1 MCIYGNPAYPHRIY
15 LQCPFARRQELTPA
29 QQGVNQ
35 SMSEVR
41 VSVDWVFG
49 DVVNYFKFIDFKKN
63 LKIGLS
69 AVGEIY
75 IVCALFHNALTCLYG
90 NNTST
95 CFGVKPPTLE
105 EYFGQTPCIDSYF
118 IKQLFYKLP
127 DNPRMCFPLVHT
139 VHMISITWHLKI

>member
-1 MCIYGNPAYPHRIY
+1 MCIYGDPAYPHRIY

-49 DVVNYFKFIDFKKN
+49 DVVKYFTFIDFKKN

-69 AVGEIY
+69 AMARQKGKKYESIIY
-75 IVCALFHNALTCLYG
+75 
-90 NNTST
+90 NTNIN
-95 CFGVKPPTLE
+95 FLIHTL
-105 EYFGQTPCIDSYF
+105 I
-118 IKQLFYKLP
+118 L
-127 DNPRMCFPLVHT
+127 
-139 VHMISITWHLKI
+139 